1 MLRPRSTGD
10 LVAGLI
16 FVGLGAAFAIG
27 ALGYDLG
34 SLLEM
39 GPGYVPLVLG
49 LVLAALGVAIVVKA
63 YVAPDPAPGEVSDAA
78 GSGRAVPDAEVPDG
92 GAPDTEVPD
101 AAASDGV
108 ASDRVPT
115 DADVPDPRPL
125 AGIQWR
131 PTVAIFAAV
140 GFFALTVDGLG
151 LLPATFGTGLLA
163 AMARPG
169 TRVLRALLIAVGLTL
184 TSWIIFAV
192 LLQLR
197 LALFGDW
204 LGG

>member
-1 MLRPRSTGD
+1 
-10 LVAGLI
+10 
-16 FVGLGAAFAIG
+16 
-27 ALGYDLG
+27 
-34 SLLEM
+34 M
-39 GPGYVPLVLG
+39 GPGYVPFALG
-49 LVLAALGVAIVVKA
+49 LVLAALGGVIVAKA
-63 YVAPDPAPGEVSDAA
+63 YVAPDPAPGAVSDGGVSDGGVPDAEVSDAA
-78 GSGRAVPDAEVPDG
+78 VSDGGVADGGVADAPPSDRMKLDPDA
-92 GAPDTEVPD
+92 
-101 AAASDGV
+101 
-108 ASDRVPT
+108 
-115 DADVPDPRPL
+115 PDPRPL

-163 AMARPG
+163 AMARSG
-169 TRVLRALLIAVGLTL
+169 TRPLRALVIAVGLTL
-184 TSWIIFAV
+184 ASWIIFVV

>member
-1 MLRPRSTGD
+1 
-10 LVAGLI
+10 
-16 FVGLGAAFAIG
+16 
-27 ALGYDLG
+27 
-34 SLLEM
+34 M

-49 LVLAALGVAIVVKA
+49 LVLAALGVVIVAKA

-78 GSGRAVPDAEVPDG
+78 
-92 GAPDTEVPD
+92 
-101 AAASDGV
+101 
-108 ASDRVPT
+108 ASDRAVSDGEVSGAATSDRVTP
-115 DADVPDPRPL
+115 DADAPDLRPL

-140 GFFALTVDGLG
+140 AFFALTVDGLG

-169 TRVLRALLIAVGLTL
+169 TRPLRALVIAVGLAL
-184 TSWIIFAV
+184 TSWIIFVV

>member
-1 MLRPRSTGD
+1 
-10 LVAGLI
+10 
-16 FVGLGAAFAIG
+16 
-27 ALGYDLG
+27 
-34 SLLEM
+34 M
-39 GPGYVPLVLG
+39 GPGYVPLALG
-49 LVLAALGVAIVVKA
+49 LVLAALGAVIVAKA
-63 YVAPDPAPGEVSDAA
+63 YVAPDLAPGAVSDATPSDAPPSDAAVSDAA
-78 GSGRAVPDAEVPDG
+78 VSDAAVSDAPPSATPPSDRAKPDPDA
-92 GAPDTEVPD
+92 
-101 AAASDGV
+101 
-108 ASDRVPT
+108 
-115 DADVPDPRPL
+115 PDPRPL

-163 AMARPG
+163 AMARSG
-169 TRVLRALLIAVGLTL
+169 TRPLRALVIAVGLTL
-184 TSWIIFAV
+184 ASWIIFVV

>member
-1 MLRPRSTGD
+1 
-10 LVAGLI
+10 
-16 FVGLGAAFAIG
+16 
-27 ALGYDLG
+27 
-34 SLLEM
+34 M
-39 GPGYVPLVLG
+39 GPGYVPLALG
-49 LVLAALGVAIVVKA
+49 VVLAALGAVIVAKA
-63 YVAPDPAPGEVSDAA
+63 YVAPDPVPGAVSGAVSDAAPSDRSAPDGEVSD
-78 GSGRAVPDAEVPDG
+78 G
-92 GAPDTEVPD
+92 GVSD
-101 AAASDGV
+101 AAP
-108 ASDRVPT
+108 SDRARP

-131 PTVAIFAAV
+131 PTVTIFAAV
-140 GFFALTVDGLG
+140 AFFALTVDGLG

-169 TRVLRALLIAVGLTL
+169 TRPLRALVIALGLAL
-184 TSWIIFAV
+184 ASWIIFVV

>member
-1 MLRPRSTGD
+1 
-10 LVAGLI
+10 
-16 FVGLGAAFAIG
+16 
-27 ALGYDLG
+27 
-34 SLLEM
+34 M

-49 LVLAALGVAIVVKA
+49 LVLAALGGVIVAKA
-63 YVAPDPAPGEVSDAA
+63 YVAPDLAPGAVSDAPPSA
-78 GSGRAVPDAEVPDG
+78 APPSATPPSDRAKPDPDA
-92 GAPDTEVPD
+92 
-101 AAASDGV
+101 
-108 ASDRVPT
+108 
-115 DADVPDPRPL
+115 PDPRPL

-131 PTVAIFAAV
+131 PTAAIFAAV
-140 GFFALTVDGLG
+140 AFFALTVDGLG

-169 TRVLRALLIAVGLTL
+169 TRPLRALAIAVGLTL
-184 TSWIIFAV
+184 ASWLIFVV

>member
-1 MLRPRSTGD
+1 
-10 LVAGLI
+10 
-16 FVGLGAAFAIG
+16 
-27 ALGYDLG
+27 
-34 SLLEM
+34 M
-39 GPGYVPLVLG
+39 GPGYVPFALG
-49 LVLAALGVAIVVKA
+49 MVLAALGGVIVAKA
-63 YVAPDPAPGEVSDAA
+63 YVAPDPAPGAVADGAMSDAPMSDA
-78 GSGRAVPDAEVPDG
+78 PLSDAPPSDAPPSDRMKPDPDA
-92 GAPDTEVPD
+92 
-101 AAASDGV
+101 
-108 ASDRVPT
+108 
-115 DADVPDPRPL
+115 PDPRPL

-163 AMARPG
+163 AMARSG
-169 TRVLRALLIAVGLTL
+169 TRPLRALVVAVGLTL
-184 TSWIIFAV
+184 ASWVIFVV

>member
-1 MLRPRSTGD
+1 
-10 LVAGLI
+10 
-16 FVGLGAAFAIG
+16 
-27 ALGYDLG
+27 
-34 SLLEM
+34 M
-39 GPGYVPLVLG
+39 GPGYVPLALG
-49 LVLAALGVAIVVKA
+49 LVLAVLGGVIVAKA
-63 YVAPDPAPGEVSDAA
+63 YVAPDPAPGAVSDRAVSDREVSDGEVSDA
-78 GSGRAVPDAEVPDG
+78 PP
-92 GAPDTEVPD
+92 
-101 AAASDGV
+101 
-108 ASDRVPT
+108 SDRVTT

-131 PTVAIFAAV
+131 PTAAIFAAV

-169 TRVLRALLIAVGLTL
+169 TRVLRALAIAVGLAL
-184 TSWIIFAV
+184 ASWLIFVV

>member
-1 MLRPRSTGD
+1 
-10 LVAGLI
+10 
-16 FVGLGAAFAIG
+16 
-27 ALGYDLG
+27 
-34 SLLEM
+34 M

-49 LVLAALGVAIVVKA
+49 LVLAALGGVIVAKA
-63 YVAPDPAPGEVSDAA
+63 YVAPDPARGAVSDAVPADRSAADDEVSDGGVSDAA
-78 GSGRAVPDAEVPDG
+78 RSDAAPSDRAKPDADL
-92 GAPDTEVPD
+92 
-101 AAASDGV
+101 
-108 ASDRVPT
+108 
-115 DADVPDPRPL
+115 PDPRPL

-169 TRVLRALLIAVGLTL
+169 TRPLRALVIAVGLAL
-184 TSWIIFAV
+184 ASWIIFVV

>member
-1 MLRPRSTGD
+1 
-10 LVAGLI
+10 
-16 FVGLGAAFAIG
+16 
-27 ALGYDLG
+27 
-34 SLLEM
+34 M

-49 LVLAALGVAIVVKA
+49 LVLAALGGVIVAKA
-63 YVAPDPAPGEVSDAA
+63 YVAPDLAPGQISDAGVPDREAPDGAVSDGAVSDAP
-78 GSGRAVPDAEVPDG
+78 SSDRATPDA
-92 GAPDTEVPD
+92 D
-101 AAASDGV
+101 A
-108 ASDRVPT
+108 
-115 DADVPDPRPL
+115 PDPRPL

-131 PTVAIFAAV
+131 PTAAIFAAV
-140 GFFALTVDGLG
+140 AFFALTVDGLG

-169 TRVLRALLIAVGLTL
+169 TRPLRALVIAVGLAL
-184 TSWIIFAV
+184 ASWIIFVV

>member
-1 MLRPRSTGD
+1 
-10 LVAGLI
+10 
-16 FVGLGAAFAIG
+16 
-27 ALGYDLG
+27 
-34 SLLEM
+34 M
-39 GPGYVPLVLG
+39 GPGYVPFALG
-49 LVLAALGVAIVVKA
+49 LVLAALGGVIVAKA
-63 YVAPDPAPGEVSDAA
+63 YVAPDPAPGAVSDRAVSDRAVSDGEVSDAPPSA
-78 GSGRAVPDAEVPDG
+78 TPPSA
-92 GAPDTEVPD
+92 APP
-101 AAASDGV
+101 
-108 ASDRVPT
+108 SDRAIP

-131 PTVAIFAAV
+131 PTAAIFAAV

-169 TRVLRALLIAVGLTL
+169 TRPLRALAIAVGLAL
-184 TSWIIFAV
+184 ASWLIFVV

>member
-1 MLRPRSTGD
+1 
-10 LVAGLI
+10 
-16 FVGLGAAFAIG
+16 
-27 ALGYDLG
+27 
-34 SLLEM
+34 M
-39 GPGYVPLVLG
+39 GPGYVPLALG
-49 LVLAALGVAIVVKA
+49 LVLAALGGVIVAKA
-63 YVAPDPAPGEVSDAA
+63 YVAPDPAPGAVSDREVSD
-78 GSGRAVPDAEVPDG
+78 REVSDREVSDREVSDG
-92 GAPDTEVPD
+92 EVPD
-101 AAASDGV
+101 APP
-108 ASDRVPT
+108 SDRVTT

-131 PTVAIFAAV
+131 PTAAIFAAV

-169 TRVLRALLIAVGLTL
+169 TRVLRALAIAVGLAL
-184 TSWIIFAV
+184 ASWLIFVV

>member
-1 MLRPRSTGD
+1 
-10 LVAGLI
+10 
-16 FVGLGAAFAIG
+16 
-27 ALGYDLG
+27 
-34 SLLEM
+34 M
-39 GPGYVPLVLG
+39 GPGYVPFALG
-49 LVLAALGVAIVVKA
+49 LVLAALGGVIVAKA
-63 YVAPDPAPGEVSDAA
+63 YVAPDPAPGAVSDGAMSDA
-78 GSGRAVPDAEVPDG
+78 PMSDAPLSDAPPSDAPPSDRMKPDPDA
-92 GAPDTEVPD
+92 
-101 AAASDGV
+101 
-108 ASDRVPT
+108 
-115 DADVPDPRPL
+115 PDPRPL

-163 AMARPG
+163 AMARSG
-169 TRVLRALLIAVGLTL
+169 TRPLRALVVAVGLTL
-184 TSWIIFAV
+184 ASWVIFVV

>member
-1 MLRPRSTGD
+1 
-10 LVAGLI
+10 
-16 FVGLGAAFAIG
+16 
-27 ALGYDLG
+27 
-34 SLLEM
+34 M

-49 LVLAALGVAIVVKA
+49 LVLAALGGVIVAKA
-63 YVAPDPAPGEVSDAA
+63 YVAPDPARGAVSDAVPA
-78 GSGRAVPDAEVPDG
+78 DRSAADRGASDAARSDAPPSDHAKPDADL
-92 GAPDTEVPD
+92 
-101 AAASDGV
+101 
-108 ASDRVPT
+108 
-115 DADVPDPRPL
+115 PDPRPL

-131 PTVAIFAAV
+131 PTAAIFAAV

-169 TRVLRALLIAVGLTL
+169 TRPLRALVIAVGLAL
-184 TSWIIFAV
+184 ASWIIFVV

>member
-1 MLRPRSTGD
+1 
-10 LVAGLI
+10 
-16 FVGLGAAFAIG
+16 
-27 ALGYDLG
+27 
-34 SLLEM
+34 M
-39 GPGYVPLVLG
+39 GPGYVPLALG
-49 LVLAALGVAIVVKA
+49 LVLAALGAVIVAKA
-63 YVAPDPAPGEVSDAA
+63 YVAPDLAPGAVSD
-78 GSGRAVPDAEVPDG
+78 D
-92 GAPDTEVPD
+92 
-101 AAASDGV
+101 AASD
-108 ASDRVPT
+108 APPSATPPSATPPSDRAKPDP
-115 DADVPDPRPL
+115 DAPDPRPL

-163 AMARPG
+163 AMARSG
-169 TRVLRALLIAVGLTL
+169 TRPLRALVIAVGLTL
-184 TSWIIFAV
+184 ASWIIFVV

>member
-1 MLRPRSTGD
+1 
-10 LVAGLI
+10 
-16 FVGLGAAFAIG
+16 
-27 ALGYDLG
+27 
-34 SLLEM
+34 M
-39 GPGYVPLVLG
+39 GPGYVPLALG
-49 LVLAALGVAIVVKA
+49 LVLAALGGVIVAKA
-63 YVAPDPAPGEVSDAA
+63 YVAPDPAPGAVPDAAPSERSTPDRGVSDGGVSDAA
-78 GSGRAVPDAEVPDG
+78 PSDRAEPDADL
-92 GAPDTEVPD
+92 
-101 AAASDGV
+101 
-108 ASDRVPT
+108 
-115 DADVPDPRPL
+115 PDPRPL

-169 TRVLRALLIAVGLTL
+169 TRPLRALVIAVGLAL
-184 TSWIIFAV
+184 ASWIIFVV

>member
-1 MLRPRSTGD
+1 
-10 LVAGLI
+10 
-16 FVGLGAAFAIG
+16 
-27 ALGYDLG
+27 
-34 SLLEM
+34 M
-39 GPGYVPLVLG
+39 GPGYVPLALG
-49 LVLAALGVAIVVKA
+49 LVLAALGGVIVAKA
-63 YVAPDPAPGEVSDAA
+63 YVAPDPAPGAVSDREVSDGEVSDA
-78 GSGRAVPDAEVPDG
+78 PP
-92 GAPDTEVPD
+92 
-101 AAASDGV
+101 
-108 ASDRVPT
+108 SDRVTT
-115 DADVPDPRPL
+115 DADAPDPRPL

-131 PTVAIFAAV
+131 PTAAIFAAV

-169 TRVLRALLIAVGLTL
+169 TRVLRALAIAVGLAL
-184 TSWIIFAV
+184 ASWLIFVV